1 MLETITSKKL
11 VVSAIIFLF
20 SNYSEPVIAASL
32 NDIPAPQVT
41 QDSVLTSTAPQ
52 VSVSAPRIVPFDF
65 SQALF
70 QAGDKVSIQSVNFS
84 NDLINSLNNILFTF
98 SEKKFPFVKG
108 GYTND
113 QAGFVCLSGCNLQTG
128 KLSIQRA
135 QNALEQRM
143 GTLLENPIKYK
154 LRSDVLN
161 VGLSPKIFSDSH
173 THSKLIAMDA
183 WDFRLENEP
192 FYSQLALDQ
201 MFMTAFAS
209 FKAYCQLCQKEHH
222 SKVMHSGFWG
232 KDYKNNP
239 QVAAALQMLAGEA
252 AGLDQLYFHGLSDEV
267 LSETFAFLK
276 AESGKPIYLILQ
288 DLLQNTTEFNW
299 HPVI

>member
-1 MLETITSKKL
+1 MLETMTSKKL

-32 NDIPAPQVT
+32 NDIPAPQIT
-41 QDSVLTSTAPQ
+41 QESMLASSAPQ
-52 VSVSAPRIVPFDF
+52 VSVSAPRIVPFDPG
-65 SQALF
+65 QTLF
-70 QAGDKVSIQSVNFS
+70 QVGDKVSIQSVNFS
-84 NDLINSLNNILFTF
+84 NDLINALNNILFTF

-113 QAGFVCLSGCNLQTG
+113 QAGFVCLSGCDLQTG
-128 KLSIQRA
+128 RLYIHRA

-143 GTLLENPIKYK
+143 GMLLQDPIKYK

-161 VGLSPKIFSDSH
+161 VELSPKIFSDSH

-183 WDFRLENEP
+183 WDFRLENKP
-192 FYSQLALDQ
+192 IYSQLALDQ

-209 FKAYCQLCQKEHH
+209 FKAHFQLCQKEHL
-222 SKVMHSGFWG
+222 SKVVHSGFWG
-232 KDYKNNP
+232 KDYKNNA
-239 QVAAALQMLAGEA
+239 QVVAVLQMLAGEA
-252 AGLDQLYFHGLSDEV
+252 AGLDQLYFHGLKDEV
-267 LSETFAFLK
+267 VSETFAFLK

-299 HPVI
+299 QPVI